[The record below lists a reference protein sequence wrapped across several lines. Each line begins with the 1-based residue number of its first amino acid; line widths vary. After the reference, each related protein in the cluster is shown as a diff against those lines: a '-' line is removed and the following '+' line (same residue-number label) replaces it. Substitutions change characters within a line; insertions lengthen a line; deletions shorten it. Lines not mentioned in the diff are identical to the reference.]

1 MVGLGP
7 TFLRPVAAEGPSA
20 DEMTLRAQLSFAFG
34 VAAAIPLVGGA
45 LGLYAQRTV
54 LQESAAQMAADHA
67 LSAGLTAAR
76 RAQTAWREQ
85 QLAWLRPAEAGGA
98 ATERWRTAE
107 QATLAAL
114 TEAERAL
121 APLGAAVEPVTA
133 AKAEIAA
140 LSARAAAATA
150 VPAEQQRAVSANLD
164 RAVEAAEAAATARE
178 RQERGV
184 LERRAAWI
192 GGFMA
197 VGTVI
202 GVLIGVLFGWFTI
215 NAVVRHIRSLAQRM
229 WDRTTEVAAAAEQV
243 AGSSRSVSET
253 SGGQTRAVD
262 GSSAA
267 MSGVQA
273 TVAQNAERAR
283 EAREVS
289 HGNQAAADQSAAAIA
304 EMLAAMQDISAA
316 SKNVGA
322 IVKSIDEIAFQ
333 TNLLAL
339 NAAVEAARAGEAG
352 AGFSVVAEE
361 VRSLAMRSAQAAK
374 ETTGRIEV
382 AVNTSARG
390 AELANRVSTAL
401 GGLLENTRRVDALV
415 AQIAD
420 ASTDQARGIDQAV
433 AGMKE
438 MDRLAH
444 SNATAA
450 EETAAAAESMRRH
463 TQELQAGL
471 GDLLQGKA
479 AETKP
484 ETGMRKPELIIA
496 DRGLRNAELAKP
508 ETGMRRPEI
517 GTRKRS
523 TAARG

>member
-1 MVGLGP
+1 
-7 TFLRPVAAEGPSA
+7 
-20 DEMTLRAQLSFAFG
+20 MTLRAQLSFAFG

-54 LQESAAQMAADHA
+54 LKESALQMAADHA
-67 LSAGLTAAR
+67 LGAGLTAAR

-85 QLAWLRPAEAGGA
+85 QLAWLRPAGDAAAAAGSGPA
-98 ATERWRTAE
+98 AER
-107 QATLAAL
+107 ATVEAL
-114 TEAERAL
+114 TEAERIL
-121 APLGAAVEPVTA
+121 APLGEAVQPLSA

-140 LSARAAAATA
+140 LTAAAT
-150 VPAEQQRAVSANLD
+150 VPATASAAWADQQRAVSAQLD
-164 RAVEAAEAAATARE
+164 RAVDAAEAAAAARE
-178 RQERGV
+178 LRERGV

-192 GGFMA
+192 GAFMA
-197 VGTVI
+197 VGTVV
-202 GVLIGVLFGWFTI
+202 GVLIGVAFGWFTI

-322 IVKSIDEIAFQ
+322 IVQSIDEIAFQ

-463 TQELQAGL
+463 TQALQAGL

-479 AETKP
+479 A
-484 ETGMRKPELIIA
+484 GAGNAKPELENRNPELVIVDRELRTA
-496 DRGLRNAELAKP
+496 DFSRP

-517 GTRKRS
+517 GTRKRA